1 MARYNDYIS
10 QFPNG
15 RPYFGTA
22 QDDSDNVSLPDSERQ
37 RLYQESLG
45 TLAEAIKNP
54 TANGWISRGGNIPT
68 FDQWAAGN
76 PEIVGDN
83 DPRYQYLQQF
93 YEGTNKSDIFET
105 LLPALA
111 MSGMAG
117 AAGGLFGNLGTG
129 EFAGMGTFG
138 SAAPAAAPASSAVGS
153 SAAPAAGGAASGA
166 PVGVTGS
173 SVSPLIDSLVPAIDV
188 GAPAFGS
195 SLGTVGTGAAAG
207 GFSIPGMVTNLANS
221 TELIPSLG
229 GAAGGAGILGSIVN
243 GAKNLFAP
251 GNGNGSGLNLGN
263 VLGGALQGG
272 LGYLGA
278 DKMADAYQNIYNQSR
293 ADRMPALG
301 AFNTALSDPNSFYN
315 SAPAMGATDAVLR
328 KLSMQGNPAN
338 NPGLLSQAAA
348 YNLGGYNDYLRA
360 LSGPAFGTAGI
371 EAQTGMGQAQAQ
383 GGGLNAIGYGLNTA
397 FQQPSAFDEYYRAA
411 AKRLNTGTPT
421 NGILGLV

>member
-1 MARYNDYIS
+1 MAAAD
-10 QFPNG
+10 
-15 RPYFGTA
+15 A
-22 QDDSDNVSLPDSERQ
+22 
-37 RLYQESLG
+37 LG
-45 TLAEAIKNP
+45 LQQM
-54 TANGWISRGGNIPT
+54 G
-68 FDQWAAGN
+68 QAAGLS
-76 PEIVGDN
+76 G
-83 DPRYQYLQQF
+83 
-93 YEGTNKSDIFET
+93 G
-105 LLPALA
+105 ALDA
-111 MSGMAG
+111 FVASGG
-117 AAGGLFGNLGTG
+117 ALGST
-129 EFAGMGTFG
+129 
-138 SAAPAAAPASSAVGS
+138 
-153 SAAPAAGGAASGA
+153 AAGGANVLGLYQMGADAGLSGDA
-166 PVGVTGS
+166 LAKFAAGGGT
-173 SVSPLIDSLVPAIDV
+173 A
-188 GAPAFGS
+188 GA
-195 SLGTVGTGAAAG
+195 TVAGGGGIGTGAAPWYQQLFNAG
-207 GFSIPGMVTNLANS
+207 KGL
-221 TELIPSLG
+221 LG
-229 GAAGGAGILGSIVN
+229 GALTQPTGGGS
-243 GAKNLFAP
+243 G
-251 GNGNGSGLNLGN
+251 GGGLNLN
-263 VLGGALQGG
+263 NLLGGLLQGG

-278 DKMADAYQNIYNQSR
+278 DKQAEAFQNIYNQSR